1 MNSVARL
8 KFVAALT
15 VGVAVLVT
23 PLRSQQG
30 ATAVFRGVV
39 TGNHGQL
46 KIDGAE
52 VAFEE
57 AKRSVRT
64 SPDGKFLLNG
74 LAPGEYHVNV
84 RHLGYG
90 PITGK
95 VTLAASDTITW
106 NFDMVAENVE
116 LSRVN
121 VTAPDERPQLRE
133 FTRRRETTNGKFIT
147 ERDIAASGAHSLSN
161 IVLSK
166 IPGFSVV
173 QHPNGAGTALAAR
186 RTSIPDAS
194 GRNGCFTAIWVNG
207 DLFYSSEKSAMPVP
221 ALEDFNLQE
230 IAAAEFY
237 RASEVPPELQ
247 FRSGNCGVAMLWM
260 QIRSRRPHD

>member
-1 MNSVARL
+1 MNNVARCT
-8 KFVAALT
+8 FVAVVT
-15 VGVAVLVT
+15 VGTALVA
-23 PLRSQQG
+23 PLHGQQV

-39 TGNHGQL
+39 TGNHGQVV
-46 KIDGAE
+46 IDGAE
-52 VAFEE
+52 VTFEE
-57 AKRSVRT
+57 ARRSART
-64 SPDGKFLLNG
+64 APDGNFLLNG

-84 RHLGYG
+84 RRLGYG

-95 VTLAASDTITW
+95 VTLSANDTVSW
-106 NFDMVAENVE
+106 HFDMVPENVE

-121 VTAPDERPQLRE
+121 VTAPDDRVQLRE
-133 FTRRRETTNGKFIT
+133 FTRRRETTNGRFLTEKEIT
-147 ERDIAASGAHSLSN
+147 ESGGRNLGN
-161 IVLSK
+161 LVLSK
-166 IPGFSVV
+166 IPGFQVV

-194 GRNGCFTAIWVNG
+194 GRNGCYTAIWVNG

-260 QIRSRRPHD
+260 QIRNRRPRD